1 MNNQEII
8 QWLEAKAETVE
19 KEGRR
24 IAAKTLAETAAE
36 LRQEIERRN
45 AANIAAL
52 DRKQAPWAS
61 KSKTG

>member
-8 QWLEAKAETVE
+8 QWLEAKAETAE

-24 IAAKTLAETAAE
+24 IAAKTLAETANE
-36 LRQEIERRN
+36 LRQEVERRN

-52 DRKQAPWAS
+52 DRKQVIE
-61 KSKTG
+61 

>member
-8 QWLEAKAETVE
+8 QWLEAKAETAK

-24 IAAKTLAETAAE
+24 IAAKTLAETAIE

-52 DRKQAPWAS
+52 DRKQYSWARV
-61 KSKTG
+61 G

>member
-8 QWLEAKAETVE
+8 EWLEAKAEAAE

-24 IAAKTLAETAAE
+24 IAAKTLAETANE
-36 LRQEIERRN
+36 LRQEVERRN

-52 DRKQAPWAS
+52 DRKQVIE
-61 KSKTG
+61 

>member
-8 QWLEAKAETVE
+8 QWLEAKAETAE

-24 IAAKTLAETAAE
+24 IAAKTLAEIAIE

-45 AANIAAL
+45 AANITEL
-52 DRKQAPWAS
+52 DRKQYSWARIE
-61 KSKTG
+61 